1 MKKQIITLIALFS
14 VFGTMAQNNYVF
26 IVKEYDPDA
35 WDTVPRTQ
43 AEIIH
48 RIDINDDGNYDFM
61 YWGTYDYD
69 ERMFVRMMAREGA
82 CSLVKANEW
91 PAAYNCYVNIDTP
104 FNDTTLRWL
113 CHPNP
118 SGSSFPELLPEKLTA
133 HYHRYDTMTYKS
145 GIREGV
151 EGEYCYGWVEVYAVN
166 TYDTV
171 YFHVARTCY
180 CTIPNYPL
188 RWGQTK
194 LTDVVENGENS
205 SLLVYPNPSSDL
217 VSIAGSNLRR
227 IEVYNTLGQRIIT
240 QQVNGNLAT
249 INLNN
254 QPTGVYFVTVTDT
267 EGRRC
272 VKKVVKQ

>member
-1 MKKQIITLIALFS
+1 MKMNKQIITLIALLS
-14 VFGTMAQNNYVF
+14 AFGTMAQTNDVF

-35 WDTVPRTQ
+35 WDTITQ
-43 AEIIH
+43 TGITRE
-48 RIDINDDGNYDFM
+48 IDINNDETYDFK
-61 YWGTYDYD
+61 YYAD
-69 ERMFVRMMAREGA
+69 ENWEEMLYPKLFARKWA
-82 CSLVKANEW
+82 CFHRLVGNW
-91 PAAYNCYVNIDTP
+91 NQIPNTFIDFSTP
-104 FNDTTLRWL
+104 FNDTSLIWK
-113 CHPNP
+113 P
-118 SGSSFPELLPEKLTA
+118 SIFPESAWT
-133 HYHRYDTMTYKS
+133 HYHRYDTIPFKS

-151 EGEYCYGWVEVYAVN
+151 EGAYYYGWVEVYAVN

-171 YFHVARTCY
+171 FFHVARTCY

-188 RWGQTK
+188 KWGQTN
-194 LTDVVENGENS
+194 LTDVVENENVS
-205 SLLVYPNPSSDL
+205 SLFVYPNPSSGL